1 MIKYY
6 LPIYIGLLFFNQ
18 PVLGQSKRMRDYN
31 YLGWIST
38 TGTINLNKKTSIHTE
53 YQFRRNDFGLTWQ
66 QSLMRVGIN
75 MQLHSQAYLRIGYG
89 WIETFP
95 YGNFPIQSFGKQF
108 TEHRVFQAL
117 NTHHVL
123 GQFELTNRYML
134 EQRFIGTFNSALS
147 ITHDSWTYV
156 NRLRYMGRLQTPL
169 IGKTLEAN
177 EPFLGISNEIF
188 MGFGE
193 NVGENI
199 FDQNRLGLFL
209 GWKFRNNMKIE
220 LGYINQVLQLG
231 REVNNQNVYQYN
243 SGYMI
248 NTFWNL

>member
-1 MIKYY
+1 
-6 LPIYIGLLFFNQ
+6 
-18 PVLGQSKRMRDYN
+18 
-31 YLGWIST
+31 
-38 TGTINLNKKTSIHTE
+38 
-53 YQFRRNDFGLTWQ
+53 
-66 QSLMRVGIN
+66 
-75 MQLHSQAYLRIGYG
+75 
-89 WIETFP
+89 
-95 YGNFPIQSFGKQF
+95 
-108 TEHRVFQAL
+108 
-117 NTHHVL
+117 
-123 GQFELTNRYML
+123 
-134 EQRFIGTFNSALS
+134 
-147 ITHDSWTYV
+147 
-156 NRLRYMGRLQTPL
+156 
-169 IGKTLEAN
+169 
-177 EPFLGISNEIF
+177 